1 MVRVVLPVVTVSYVL
16 LLLRVLLQITTCA
29 ALSTPSSSSS
39 PRSNTNNLFTEIQPL
54 KAAML
59 TKTWQ
64 GLMLDV
70 EEKVGVVPEL
80 GNTSVSIRRSSTVQM
95 PRRQLCKQQFLYMY
109 ETSFALALA
118 DKASSTSDE
127 RTKKRETI
135 ASLVLEEHRVGPQ
148 CFTYA
153 SLTQPSALVLV
164 VKQPQPQSEKAT
176 NISHHQKRNV
186 AVVVWSILAL
196 TVNPTERN
204 LEAIVEAE
212 RTVLHELYT
221 CCCREVQ
228 EQNMDDNAADADDNT
243 NQNNNTAITVRISGK
258 ARNTLAGTN
267 QQLGLQPVPL
277 STTTAATAATT
288 EEVSTSTP
296 TSTTTIPTSS
306 SSSAS
311 DDNPNTQ
318 NNQYAAVKAVVDF
331 DEDTTVGQQIKDET
345 QQQQQKQQPDQDQH
359 NQSIA
364 WFQFSC

>member
-80 GNTSVSIRRSSTVQM
+80 GKTSVSIRRSSTVQM
-95 PRRQLCKQQFLYMY
+95 PRRHLCKQQFLYMY

-127 RTKKRETI
+127 RMKKRETI
-135 ASLVLEEHRVGPQ
+135 AALVLEDHRVGPQ

-164 VKQPQPQSEKAT
+164 VKQQPQPQQQPPQPQPENAT
-176 NISHHQKRNV
+176 NISHHPKRKA

-212 RTVLHELYT
+212 RTVLHELYN
-221 CCCREVQ
+221 CCCREVP
-228 EQNMDDNAADADDNT
+228 EQKKDDNDADADNNT
-243 NQNNNTAITVRISGK
+243 NQNNTTAITVRIIGK

-267 QQLGLQPVPL
+267 QQLGLHPVPL
-277 STTTAATAATT
+277 PTTTAAATATGEA
-288 EEVSTSTP
+288 STSTP
-296 TSTTTIPTSS
+296 TTAIPTP

-311 DDNPNTQ
+311 GDNPNTQ
-318 NNQYAAVKAVVDF
+318 YAAAKAVDF
-331 DEDTTVGQQIKDET
+331 DEDKTVKQQMKDET
-345 QQQQQKQQPDQDQH
+345 QQQQQKQQPDQDQQT
-359 NQSIA
+359 QSIN
-364 WFQFSC
+364 WFQFIG